1 MKKKIIVAISV
12 VFIAVF
18 VILVYVSNSG
28 SDSEIKELEKKIE
41 SSMKQDNRI
50 KPGNLK
56 IQKQLDKEKLRK
68 IMKRRKLK
76 EEPNKEE
83 QKTENGKNQTPET
96 EK

>member
-1 MKKKIIVAISV
+1 MKKKIIVAVAV

-18 VILVYVSNSG
+18 AVLVYVSNSG
-28 SDSEIKELEKKIE
+28 SDSEIKGLEKKIE
-41 SSMKQDNRI
+41 SSMKQNNRI

-68 IMKRRKLK
+68 MMKRRKLK
-76 EEPNKEE
+76 EEPNTEE
-83 QKTENGKNQTPET
+83 QKTENEKKQTPET

>member
-1 MKKKIIVAISV
+1 MKKKIIVAVAV

-18 VILVYVSNSG
+18 AVLVYVSNSR
-28 SDSEIKELEKKIE
+28 SDSEIKGLEKKIE
-41 SSMKQDNRI
+41 SSMKQNNRI

-68 IMKRRKLK
+68 MMKRRKLK
-76 EEPNKEE
+76 EEPNTEE
-83 QKTENGKNQTPET
+83 QKTENEKKQTPET